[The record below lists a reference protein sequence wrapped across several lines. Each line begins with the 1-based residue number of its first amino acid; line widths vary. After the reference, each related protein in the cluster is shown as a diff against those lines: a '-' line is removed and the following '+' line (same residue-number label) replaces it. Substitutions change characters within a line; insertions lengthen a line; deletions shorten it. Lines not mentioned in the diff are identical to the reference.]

1 MKILLSGSSGFFSRE
16 FIKYI
21 SGNNKINLICVSRKK
36 RKIDHVKLWNLD
48 LSKSNLKKI
57 PKKNHFD
64 LVIHTSFIKMK
75 IRKKQNQISDGVI
88 KLDHMLCILTD

>member
-48 LSKSNLKKI
+48 LSKSNLK
-57 PKKNHFD
+57 N
-64 LVIHTSFIKMK
+64 T
-75 IRKKQNQISDGVI
+75 
-88 KLDHMLCILTD
+88 